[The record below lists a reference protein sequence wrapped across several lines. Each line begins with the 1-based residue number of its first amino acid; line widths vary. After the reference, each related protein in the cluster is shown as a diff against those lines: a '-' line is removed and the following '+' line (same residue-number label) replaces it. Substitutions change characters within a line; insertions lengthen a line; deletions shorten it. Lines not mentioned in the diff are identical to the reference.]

1 MKKILKLTFCLT
13 LCVFLL
19 AACGEK
25 LPEGITE
32 EDVKSHASATVLS
45 LNAKDYDTLNAS
57 MTPEMTDALSKS
69 PLADVWEPFAE
80 KLGAFKQIDKVTVGA
95 QKGLAI
101 AVVNASYENAK
112 ATFTLS
118 YDADY
123 RLAGLFFK

>member
-1 MKKILKLTFCLT
+1 MKKIFKLAFCLT

-25 LPEGITE
+25 LPEGVTE
-32 EDVKSHASATVLS
+32 EAVKSHASTTVLS
-45 LNAKDYDTLNAS
+45 LNNKDYDALNKS
-57 MTPEMTDALSKS
+57 MTPEMVDALSAS
-69 PLADVWEPFAE
+69 PLGDVWEPFAE

-95 QKGLAI
+95 QKGLAV

-118 YDADY
+118 YDAEY
-123 RLAGLFFK
+123 HLAGLFFK